1 MKELTKA
8 RIGYKEQSRVEI
20 KIEEDI
26 MGMYR
31 TLIRERAPG
40 IRLPA
45 LRELLR
51 SRFDQQSV
59 LFLNIFQGLRPKNDG
74 FEN

>member
-8 RIGYKEQSRVEI
+8 RVGYKEQSRVEI

-51 SRFDQQSV
+51 SRFD
-59 LFLNIFQGLRPKNDG
+59 
-74 FEN
+74 